1 MKGKII
7 CGFAGIGKSHLAR
20 CRAGVADLES
30 TPFEK
35 DWKRYVKVAKHM
47 ADSGYIV
54 LLSCHRELR
63 EELRLQK
70 IDYTVALPPK
80 DFKEDYILRYQERG
94 NNDAFIDLLE
104 DNWDSFLKTLPNEKV
119 LIVKRFLTDAPY

>member
-1 MKGKII
+1 
-7 CGFAGIGKSHLAR
+7 
-20 CRAGVADLES
+20 
-30 TPFEK
+30 
-35 DWKRYVKVAKHM
+35 M